1 MFTFSDSDYGKKK
14 KKGGGKKKP
23 MATSYFGRKAK
34 TWGKGKKRKQEVSSE
49 DSDDYRPKKKNKK
62 NRIKKSAFDIDQ
74 KNIVATAGRRT
85 RGVKID
91 YSLIEGSEDSDEPK
105 KQFLWPLV
113 HKLRP
118 YNHQLPH

>member
-1 MFTFSDSDYGKKK
+1 
-14 KKGGGKKKP
+14 

-34 TWGKGKKRKQEVSSE
+34 TWGKPAKKRKQEVSSE
-49 DSDDYRPKKKNKK
+49 DSDDYRPRKKNQK

-74 KNIVATAGRRT
+74 KNIVAIAGRRT

-105 KQFLWPLV
+105 KEEGPKGKGKGPRKWDGTDDEFTL
-113 HKLRP
+113 
-118 YNHQLPH
+118 